1 MSIFQIKNRRT
12 GIVQC
17 ECEIDAAF
25 DGASFGVRLG
35 LAAKKALVAKADL
48 RGADLSGAELHGCN
62 LKESD
67 LSWTKLSGADLSGT
81 DLRGA
86 DLSGCNLHGCNLRES
101 DLREANLRWTKLSGA
116 DLHGADLLH
125 IKQDFLAEVLRLP
138 NELEALRAAL
148 VEGRIDGSTY
158 SGECCCL
165 AGTLARAVGVEN
177 YNGRTI
183 VSAPGIEFH
192 ANASSPRESFF
203 SAIRPGDTP
212 DKCSAAAV
220 ALAWTDEAIAI
231 RNMIRA
237 TAPRAA

>member
-1 MSIFQIKNRRT
+1 MSIFQIKNRWT
-12 GIVQC
+12 GAVQY

-25 DGASFGVRLG
+25 DGAGFGVRLG
-35 LAAKKALVAKADL
+35 LAAKKALDAKANL
-48 RGADLSGAELHGCN
+48 RGADLSGANLRGCN
-62 LKESD
+62 L
-67 LSWTKLSGADLSGT
+67 
-81 DLRGA
+81 R
-86 DLSGCNLHGCNLRES
+86 GCNLRES

-231 RNMIRA
+231 RDMIRA
-237 TAPRAA
+237 TAPRAAMDATQEEPA